1 MNNLAGMMLQCSG
14 DMKTPSIL
22 NATMCVLDVV
32 FNLIFIR
39 KYGVLGAAIG
49 TALAAVVIATAML
62 FAVCIR
68 SKSLHLNGRDEPFV
82 YQGSILKKML
92 RIGVP
97 MGFEH
102 IAICGAMIA
111 TTAIITPL
119 GTIPLAANSVA
130 VTAESICYMPG
141 YGIASAATALI
152 GQSLGAG
159 KKKVATRFANL
170 TILLGCFVM
179 TAAGVLMY
187 LIAPLVFQM
196 LTPDVQVQE
205 LAVRVLRIEL
215 LAEPL
220 YAISIVASGA
230 LRGAGDSFIPSILN
244 LISIWG
250 VRLTLALFL
259 VREWGLTGVW
269 IAMCVELCVR
279 GILMLLRKI
288 QKLG

>member
-1 MNNLAGMMLQCSG
+1 
-14 DMKTPSIL
+14 
-22 NATMCVLDVV
+22 
-32 FNLIFIR
+32 
-39 KYGVLGAAIG
+39 
-49 TALAAVVIATAML
+49 
-62 FAVCIR
+62 
-68 SKSLHLNGRDEPFV
+68 
-82 YQGSILKKML
+82 
-92 RIGVP
+92 
-97 MGFEH
+97 
-102 IAICGAMIA
+102 
-111 TTAIITPL
+111 
-119 GTIPLAANSVA
+119 
-130 VTAESICYMPG
+130 MPG